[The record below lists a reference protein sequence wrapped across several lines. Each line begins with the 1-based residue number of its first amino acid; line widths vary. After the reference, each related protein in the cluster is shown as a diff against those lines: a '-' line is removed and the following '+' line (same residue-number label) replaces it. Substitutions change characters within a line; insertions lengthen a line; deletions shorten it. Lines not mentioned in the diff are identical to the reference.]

1 MAFIRTKL
9 EEAVV
14 ISFEGFKLCS
24 GQVHPKG
31 DFQVGPVNGIRSAG
45 NVDWRLSTTFS
56 GMGCFESAAL
66 SETYLQNLKEIKA
79 ESVSGD

>member
-45 NVDWRLSTTFS
+45 KCRLATEHYFQWN
-56 GMGCFESAAL
+56 GMLRIGGSFRDL
-66 SETYLQNLKEIKA
+66 SSKLK
-79 ESVSGD
+79 GDQSRISFG